1 MYFLKVTDVGTRKV
15 LARETYILLFI
26 NRAGM
31 MRIQKRE
38 LTHFY
43 YPFVLFPLLI
53 WKWGHT
59 LIGGFSFKGGVESK
73 CIQVSTR

>member
-1 MYFLKVTDVGTRKV
+1 
-15 LARETYILLFI
+15 
-26 NRAGM
+26 